1 MKTIKLTAQEIRM
14 LQIQMWANPCSAGCA
29 IDHAPRLPIREDG
42 RGDCYA
48 RNKNGQYICPLQRAL
63 ESIQN
68 KLEGKEDTK

>member
-14 LQIQMWANPCSAGCA
+14 LEIQMGANPCMGGCP
-29 IDHAPRLPIREDG
+29 IETPRLPLDEHG

-68 KLEGKEDTK
+68 KLEGKEDAK